1 MSCDIAGA
9 GNATTGQSVSP
20 RYPETDIQCP
30 IVSMI
35 VGKKA
40 DKEPSAQFNP
50 KYMTPATYT

>member
-1 MSCDIAGA
+1 MSCDNAGA
-9 GNATTGQSVSP
+9 ENGTIRQYFPP
-20 RYPETDIQCP
+20 RYAGTNVQCP

-50 KYMTPATYT
+50 KYMTPATYI

>member
-1 MSCDIAGA
+1 MSCDSAGA
-9 GNATTGQSVSP
+9 RNGTISQSFSL
-20 RYPETDIQCP
+20 RYLGTDIQCP
-30 IVSMI
+30 IVPMI